1 MGDQEESE
9 DSMTMRI
16 LNPGLDHRKGREA
29 GLEREVRTSKR
40 GMGLGCHRTPGFAS
54 YEASFPPLLHPV
66 KYLISVCK
74 WSGDH
79 LGGLLQLAIHWF

>member
-29 GLEREVRTSKR
+29 GLERGENIQKGNGAGVPLDPRLCLLRGLIPTSPPPCKIPGKR
-40 GMGLGCHRTPGFAS
+40 
-54 YEASFPPLLHPV
+54 V
-66 KYLISVCK
+66 
-74 WSGDH
+74 
-79 LGGLLQLAIHWF
+79 